1 MEISS
6 LSKLCLESV
15 ADNIAMWCQSAIKED
30 FYQYLYTI
38 GPFNLLNSKL
48 IQELLDICYDKQV
61 LKASYFPL
69 LFLENFT
76 MLDLSR
82 CHSLITDQVLKFA
95 CLRCKKLTHL
105 NLNGCSR
112 LSSSCL
118 NDSLPTLKF
127 LKSLRLSK
135 CRGCS
140 DQLLHKLGNHC
151 RNLQELVVNL
161 CPKVTDVG
169 IEALCTKY
177 NPNEVGCFGI
187 VHLDVTA
194 TSVTTK
200 SLERI
205 LLGLPKL
212 RKLCFSD
219 VSGETDLGFVA
230 IPLLRIVHLDLFGTF
245 LVNSDLKLLIDN
257 CPELT
262 ELRLNLS
269 SMLNKIVTNHLP
281 LLSHLKSLDLGGAS
295 DGILFDDVETF
306 LKRRGDQLESLN
318 LSGLND
324 VCISVL
330 CTYCKSLKEL
340 ILAHCQNVDLTLP
353 AIGDLTRERKAS
365 EQHHGGRFSD
375 FCTQLFSI
383 DLSFTTF
390 HDNGHPELHSVLVCG
405 ILSDHRNLRT
415 LSLKNV
421 DVNDEILEQMCGSL
435 SSLALNTLY
444 LTNCNAISIQSIS
457 SVVERCRNLRLL
469 DLSHCKY
476 INLGFV
482 SQMKKRLMEN
492 RSRLQITWV

>member
-1 MEISS
+1 M
-6 LSKLCLESV
+6 
-15 ADNIAMWCQSAIKED
+15 
-30 FYQYLYTI
+30 
-38 GPFNLLNSKL
+38 
-48 IQELLDICYDKQV
+48 
-61 LKASYFPL
+61 
-69 LFLENFT
+69 
-76 MLDLSR
+76 
-82 CHSLITDQVLKFA
+82 
-95 CLRCKKLTHL
+95 HL

-112 LSSSCL
+112 LSSSCF
-118 NDSLPTLKF
+118 NDSLPTLQS

-140 DQLLHKLGNHC
+140 DQLLHKLGKHC

-169 IEALCTKY
+169 IEAVCAKY
-177 NPNEVGCFGI
+177 NPDEVGCFDI
-187 VHLDVTA
+187 VHLDVSA

-200 SLERI
+200 SLGKI

-230 IPLLRIVHLDLFGTF
+230 VPLLRMEHLDLFGTF
-245 LVNSDLKLLIDN
+245 LVDSDLELLIDN
-257 CPELT
+257 CPKLT
-262 ELRLNLS
+262 LLKLNLGS
-269 SMLNKIVTNHLP
+269 ILSKIVTNHLP
-281 LLSHLKSLDLGGAS
+281 LLSHLKFLDLGGAS
-295 DGILFDDVETF
+295 EGIRFHDVETF

-324 VCISVL
+324 VCLSVL

-353 AIGDLTRERKAS
+353 AIGDLTREQKAS
-365 EQHHGGRFSD
+365 EPHHGQLSD
-375 FCTQLFSI
+375 FCAQLFSI

-390 HDNGHPELHSVLVCG
+390 QDNGHPDLFSVLVCG

-415 LSLKNV
+415 LSLKSV

-435 SSLALNTLY
+435 SNLALNTLY
-444 LTNCNAISIQSIS
+444 LTNCNAITIKSIS
-457 SVVERCRNLRLL
+457 NIIERCRNLRVL
-469 DLSHCKY
+469 DLSHCKHV
-476 INLGFV
+476 NLGFV

-492 RSRLQITWV
+492 RSRLQIIWV